1 MNLLARYI
9 NLLLG
14 VWLVISAFVWQHTL
28 EQQTNAWIVGVL
40 VAVFALVA
48 IGREQAR
55 YLNTALSIWL
65 FVSIWALPTVAEATQ
80 WNHGLVA
87 LAVFIFSLVPNAPP
101 RVAGRPVGRPV
112 TTPTTAAGRV

>member
-14 VWLVISAFVWQHTL
+14 VWLVISAFVWRHTI

-48 IGREQAR
+48 IGRERAR
-55 YLNTALSIWL
+55 YLNTLLSVWLLASIW
-65 FVSIWALPTVAEATQ
+65 VLPTVAEATQ

-87 LAVFIFSLVPNAPP
+87 MAVFIFSLVPNAPA
-101 RVAGRPVGRPV
+101 RIAGRTERGTMTATTVG
-112 TTPTTAAGRV
+112 GRV

>member
-14 VWLVISAFVWQHTL
+14 VWLVISAFVWRHTP

-40 VAVFALVA
+40 VAVIALVA
-48 IGREQAR
+48 IGRERAR
-55 YLNTALSIWL
+55 YVNTVLSIWL
-65 FVSIWALPTVAEATQ
+65 FVSIWALPTALEATQ

-101 RVAGRPVGRPV
+101 RLAGRPAGRV
-112 TTPTTAAGRV
+112 TTPTAAAGRV

>member
-14 VWLVISAFVWQHTL
+14 VWLVISAFVWQHTI

-48 IGREQAR
+48 IGRERAR
-55 YLNTALSIWL
+55 YLNTLLSVWLFASIW
-65 FVSIWALPTVAEATQ
+65 VLPTVAEATQ

-101 RVAGRPVGRPV
+101 RIAGRLERGPMTATTVG
-112 TTPTTAAGRV
+112 GRV